1 MATTYLSRTPST
13 TGSTQTGTF
22 SAWVKKGSTATTNR
36 LFSGFIDSSNFT
48 NIYFRSVIDEL
59 VISQQDG
66 GSGTVDKKTTMSFRD
81 VNGWYHI
88 VVAFDYSNGT
98 AEDRIKLY
106 VNGTRITS
114 FSPNTNPGI
123 SDVVDFNSTSATVM
137 IGHQEGT
144 YFNGSMAHVHWIDG
158 TAYDADTFGETD
170 ATTGIWKPKTAPSV
184 TYGTNGFFLKFENSA
199 AFGTDS
205 SGNANNFT
213 VNGTMTQTIDTP
225 SNVFA
230 TMNPLQQVS
239 SGSAGVFNFS
249 NGNTTIGK
257 TSDSIWRTGLS
268 TLGVTSG
275 KYYCE
280 LKYGTEVIYTGIV
293 SFEDYINESSGY
305 PYVGDLANGVTYYLN
320 TGQSSIAGTLT
331 SYGDSFS
338 SGDIVGIALDLDNN
352 YIYFSK
358 NGTWQNSG
366 DPTSGATGTGGL
378 TVQSGK
384 TYMFGTSAYGNG
396 NTYSHDYNFGNGYFG
411 TTAVSSAQN
420 PDDGIGIFEYD
431 VPTGYYALNTKAINA
446 QEYD

>member
-36 LFSGFIDSSNFT
+36 FFSGFIDSTNFT

-158 TAYDADTFGETD
+158 TAYDASALAKQMQQQE
-170 ATTGIWKPKTAPSV
+170 
-184 TYGTNGFFLKFENSA
+184 YGNLKLHHQLLM
-199 AFGTDS
+199 
-205 SGNANNFT
+205 
-213 VNGTMTQTIDTP
+213 VQM
-225 SNVFA
+225 
-230 TMNPLQQVS
+230 
-239 SGSAGVFNFS
+239 
-249 NGNTTIGK
+249 
-257 TSDSIWRTGLS
+257 
-268 TLGVTSG
+268 
-275 KYYCE
+275 
-280 LKYGTEVIYTGIV
+280 
-293 SFEDYINESSGY
+293 
-305 PYVGDLANGVTYYLN
+305 
-320 TGQSSIAGTLT
+320 
-331 SYGDSFS
+331 DSF
-338 SGDIVGIALDLDNN
+338 
-352 YIYFSK
+352 
-358 NGTWQNSG
+358 
-366 DPTSGATGTGGL
+366 
-378 TVQSGK
+378 
-384 TYMFGTSAYGNG
+384 
-396 NTYSHDYNFGNGYFG
+396 
-411 TTAVSSAQN
+411 
-420 PDDGIGIFEYD
+420 
-431 VPTGYYALNTKAINA
+431 
-446 QEYD
+446 